1 MAQKKRVTSKQNN
14 ALIFAG
20 LIALLIVVFAVSLC
34 VGRYSIAPR
43 ELLALI
49 TGRADSGSMD
59 GTVFFTMRLPRL
71 IASALIGSAL
81 SVSGATYQGIFR
93 NPLVSP
99 DILGAAAGASFG
111 AALAIFLG
119 LGKIWLQVIAFG
131 FGIVG
136 VAISSLAGVRFS
148 GRMRDNTTTLV
159 LCGMVITAIF
169 SALISGVKLAADP
182 YDELPAIT
190 FWLMGGLAYVI
201 KEDILIML
209 APLAV
214 GGLLLFLMRFR
225 LNVLSLS
232 DEEINAL
239 GVDAGKSRMLVI
251 LCATLLTSGSVA
263 VGGMIA
269 WVGLIVPHIAR
280 LITGP
285 DYRKLL
291 PASLLIGAVFLMAVD
306 DAARTLLAIELP
318 LGVLTA
324 LIGAPLFLV
333 LLARSGRDQ

>member
-1 MAQKKRVTSKQNN
+1 MTQKKEDRTSPNMT
-14 ALIFAG
+14 LVFTG
-20 LIALLIVVFAVSLC
+20 LAVLFVVVFAGSLC
-34 VGRYSIAPR
+34 VGRYAIAPGDMISLLTGKPGPEPMDRIVFYTMRIPRSIA
-43 ELLALI
+43 AL
-49 TGRADSGSMD
+49 
-59 GTVFFTMRLPRL
+59 
-71 IASALIGSAL
+71 LIGAAL

-119 LGKIWLQVIAFG
+119 IGKVWLQLLAFG
-131 FGIVG
+131 FGLIGVG
-136 VAISSLAGVRFS
+136 ISYLIGVRFS
-148 GRMRDNTTTLV
+148 GRMHDNTTTLV

-169 SALISGVKLAADP
+169 SALISGVKLASDP

-190 FWLMGGLAYVI
+190 FWLMGGLTYVV
-201 KEDILIML
+201 KNDILIML
-209 APLAV
+209 APLLL
-214 GGLLLFLMRFR
+214 GGAMLFLMRFR

-232 DEEINAL
+232 DEEIGAL
-239 GVDAGKSRMLVI
+239 GIDAARSRKIVI
-251 LCATLLTSGSVA
+251 LCATLLTSGSVS

-291 PASLLIGAVFLMAVD
+291 PASLLIGAIFLMIVD
-306 DAARTLLAIELP
+306 DAARTVLAIELP

-324 LIGAPLFLV
+324 LIGAPMFLV
-333 LLARSGRDQ
+333 LLARSGRG

>member
-1 MAQKKRVTSKQNN
+1 MTILLVVIFVLSACIGRYGIAPSEILRIILGKADPDSMDSVVFFTTRLPRVL
-14 ALIFAG
+14 A
-20 LIALLIVVFAVSLC
+20 ALLIGA
-34 VGRYSIAPR
+34 
-43 ELLALI
+43 
-49 TGRADSGSMD
+49 
-59 GTVFFTMRLPRL
+59 
-71 IASALIGSAL
+71 AL
-81 SVSGATYQGIFR
+81 SISGATYQGIFR

-119 LGKIWLQVIAFG
+119 LGKIWLQISAFG
-131 FGIVG
+131 FGVLG
-136 VAISSLAGVRFS
+136 VSISYIIGVRMS

-169 SALISGVKLAADP
+169 SALISAVKLAADP
-182 YDELPAIT
+182 YDELPTIT
-190 FWLMGGLAYVI
+190 FWLMGGLTYVI

-209 APLAV
+209 APLII
-214 GGLLLFLMRFR
+214 GGVTLFMMRFR
-225 LNVLSLS
+225 LNALSLS
-232 DEEINAL
+232 DEEISAIGINAER
-239 GVDAGKSRMLVI
+239 SRRIVI

-291 PASLLIGAVFLMAVD
+291 PASLLIGAIFLMIVD
-306 DAARTLLAIELP
+306 DAARTILSIELP

-324 LIGAPLFLV
+324 LIGAPMFLV
-333 LLARSGRDQ
+333 LLLRKERE

>member
-1 MAQKKRVTSKQNN
+1 MRRRIF
-14 ALIFAG
+14 LIFAG
-20 LIALLIVVFAVSLC
+20 LAALLVIVFASSLC
-34 VGRYSIAPR
+34 IGRYSIAPS
-43 ELLALI
+43 ELLALV
-49 TGRADSGSMD
+49 TGRAAPGSM
-59 GTVFFTMRLPRL
+59 GATVFFTMRLPRL
-71 IASALIGSAL
+71 IASALIGSSL
-81 SVSGATYQGIFR
+81 SVSGETYQGIFR

-119 LGKIWLQVIAFG
+119 FGKIWLQALAFG
-131 FGIVG
+131 FGVIG
-136 VAISSLAGVRFS
+136 VAISYLIGVRLS
-148 GRMRDNTTTLV
+148 GRMHDNTTTLV
-159 LCGMVITAIF
+159 LCGMVVTAIF

-190 FWLMGGLAYVI
+190 FWLMGGLTYVI
-201 KEDILIML
+201 REDILIML
-209 APLAV
+209 APLAI

-239 GVDAGKSRMLVI
+239 GVDAGRSRILVI
-251 LCATLLTSGSVA
+251 ICATLLTSGSVS

-291 PASLLIGAVFLMAVD
+291 PASLLIGAVFLMVVD
-306 DAARTLLAIELP
+306 DVARTLLAIELP

-324 LIGAPLFLV
+324 LIGAPLFLF
-333 LLARSGRDQ
+333 LLARAGRE